1 MDTNEISSALATH
14 LAGYFEQVKS
24 AAFHE
29 GRIAGRKEARDELRL
44 FFDQFELEPVEKRE
58 RKPRTPRQSAEEET
72 VWLPPDQVA
81 PLVKDALER
90 LQFMHE
96 AGASP
101 QTIAEHLRPT
111 GQPINIQAVRQALR
125 LLTMQGEVRRVAHA
139 RYLPAAQQ
147 QLAVIEP
154 PQPQEA
160 AE

>member
-1 MDTNEISSALATH
+1 MDTNEISTALATH

-29 GRIAGRKEARDELRL
+29 GRIAGRKEAHDELRL
-44 FFDQFELEPVEKRE
+44 FFDKFELEPTEKRE
-58 RKPRTPRQSAEEET
+58 RKPRAAKAAEEEA

-81 PLVKDALER
+81 PLVKGALER

>member
-1 MDTNEISSALATH
+1 MDTNEISTALATH

-44 FFDQFELEPVEKRE
+44 FFDKFELEPVEKRE
-58 RKPRTPRQSAEEET
+58 RKPRAARAAEEEEA

-81 PLVKDALER
+81 PLVKGALER

-139 RYLPAAQQ
+139 RYLPAAPQPV
-147 QLAVIEP
+147 AIEP
-154 PQPQEA
+154 QPEA

>member
-1 MDTNEISSALATH
+1 MDTNEISTALATS

-24 AAFHE
+24 AAFDE
-29 GRIAGRKEARDELRL
+29 GRIAGRKEAHEELRL
-44 FFDQFELEPVEKRE
+44 HFDKFELEPVEKRE
-58 RKPRTPRQSAEEET
+58 RKPRAAKAAEEEA

-81 PLVKDALER
+81 PLVKGALER

-139 RYLPAAQQ
+139 RYLPAAP
-147 QLAVIEP
+147 AVTVPIPAE
-154 PQPQEA
+154 PQPEA

>member
-1 MDTNEISSALATH
+1 MDTNEISTALATS

-24 AAFHE
+24 AAFDE
-29 GRIAGRKEARDELRL
+29 GRIAGRKEAHDELRL
-44 FFDQFELEPVEKRE
+44 FFDKFELEPVEKR
-58 RKPRTPRQSAEEET
+58 KPRAARAAEEAEA

-81 PLVKDALER
+81 PLVKGALER

-139 RYLPAAQQ
+139 RYLPAAP
-147 QLAVIEP
+147 AVTVPIPVE
-154 PQPQEA
+154 PQPEG

>member
-1 MDTNEISSALATH
+1 MDTNEISTALATH

-29 GRIAGRKEARDELRL
+29 GRIAGRKEAHEELRL
-44 FFDQFELEPVEKRE
+44 FFDKFELEPVEKRE
-58 RKPRTPRQSAEEET
+58 RKPRAAKTAEEEA

-81 PLVKDALER
+81 PLVKGALER

-147 QLAVIEP
+147 QPVAVE
-154 PQPQEA
+154 PQPEA